1 MINNVNNATSFN
13 ASYIDKINIQK
24 LNSKN
29 KYVPYQANLVELN
42 LSDLEALE
50 KINKKWKNNWLCG
63 KFVNWAISLHN
74 YSDRVFALTTQKENF
89 ENLQSDEVLGLMN
102 IDLHKRKSELNYIE
116 TKPVN
121 PDYNKVGSSLINY
134 AKTLT
139 NRISLTAGS
148 KSLADKFY
156 KPLGFIHEYK
166 NNNDRY
172 AYCELI
178 WLKNATLLDKF
189 KINLQS
195 KIRLFFDNLINKI
208 CDSNF

>member
-1 MINNVNNATSFN
+1 MINNVNNATSFK

-24 LNSKN
+24 WNNKN

-42 LSDLEALE
+42 LSDLKVLE
-50 KINKKWKNNWLCG
+50 EINKKWKNNWLCDE
-63 KFVNWAISLHN
+63 FINWAKSLHN
-74 YSDRVFALTTQKENF
+74 YSDRLFALTTQKENF

-116 TKPVN
+116 TKPAN

-178 WLKNATLLDKF
+178 WLKNATLLDKL

-195 KIRLFFDNLINKI
+195 KFCLFIDKI
-208 CDSNF
+208 IGKIDDSF